1 MNKTL
6 FWGGVLLV
14 GYWWMKNGS
23 QNLGPATNDL
33 GFGSN
38 PTEDNDLTSESR
50 NWYMKYLQ
58 GTPALETQPKPFVH
72 PASFITGKDY
82 TDYDTQG

>member
-38 PTEDNDLTSESR
+38 PTDDNISTSESA
-50 NWYMKYLQ
+50 NWWMKYLQ
-58 GTPALETQPKPFVH
+58 GTPAQKPYVH
-72 PASFITGKDY
+72 VPMSDSGQQIRDRILHGS
-82 TDYDTQG
+82 GL

>member
-23 QNLGPATNDL
+23 KNLGPATNDL

-38 PTEDNDLTSESR
+38 PTDDNISLSESA
-50 NWYMKYLQ
+50 NWWSKWMQ
-58 GTPALETQPKPFVH
+58 GTPALAVSKPRM
-72 PASFITGKDY
+72 P
-82 TDYDTQG
+82 TDSPEQIRQRILYGSGL